1 MWKGVFSITGDAQ
14 EETDESEAT
23 VEEVQLLLKSRIS
36 CGVRVKKKKQNN
48 TKLDN
53 ICLQFAHIHV
63 WQGFY

>member
-36 CGVRVKKKKQNN
+36 CGVWVKKKKNN
-48 TKLDN
+48 T
-53 ICLQFAHIHV
+53 IQS
-63 WQGFY
+63 